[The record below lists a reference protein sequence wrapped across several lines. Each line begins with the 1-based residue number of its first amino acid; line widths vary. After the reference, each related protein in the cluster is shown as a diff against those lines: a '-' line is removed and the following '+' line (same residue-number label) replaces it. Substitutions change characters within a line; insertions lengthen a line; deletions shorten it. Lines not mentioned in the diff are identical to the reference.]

1 MDNYITPINEFSDD
15 YEENILK
22 KIKIL
27 ENRIYEL
34 EKISNISI
42 NDLYNKI
49 ENLEIKNNN
58 NNKL

>member
-1 MDNYITPINEFSDD
+1 NEFSDD

>member
-27 ENRIYEL
+27 ENKIYEL